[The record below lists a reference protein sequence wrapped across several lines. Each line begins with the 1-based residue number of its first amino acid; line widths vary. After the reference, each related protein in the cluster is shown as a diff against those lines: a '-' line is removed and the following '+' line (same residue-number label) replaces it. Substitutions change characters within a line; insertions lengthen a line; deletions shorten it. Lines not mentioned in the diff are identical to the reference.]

1 MDPQHL
7 ARGVIV
13 ILSLLYEQLIK
24 IVNKVEYILVLF
36 IKR

>member
-13 ILSLLYEQLIK
+13 ILLLLYEQLIK
-24 IVNKVEYILVLF
+24 LVNKVEYTLILF